1 MEILKIVSFA
11 LVALFFYLVLKE
23 FKSSV
28 SFGIILAAGIG
39 IFLFMLPQ
47 LSQVLIFIREMAN
60 EAGVDIVYIEVVMK
74 ILGISYVASFCSEL
88 CKDAGSGTLASKVE
102 FSAKIM
108 ILVLAIPILVAV
120 LNSILKIM

>member
-1 MEILKIVSFA
+1 MEILKIVSFT
-11 LVALFFYLVLKE
+11 LVVLIFYLVLKE

>member
-11 LVALFFYLVLKE
+11 LVALFFYIVLKE

>member
-1 MEILKIVSFA
+1 MEILKIVSFT
-11 LVALFFYLVLKE
+11 LVALIFYLVLKE